1 MESGLDEAIRK
12 YHDDDD
18 SAISKMIDDIQTRF
32 ACCGADGPGD
42 WKNNTNYHENG
53 LLPKSCCKDV
63 GEQCSMSGPHYTRG
77 CVEIISDE
85 LRNSVSYLGSLVITV
100 IVVQII
106 GLIFSCLLSGQ
117 RRQYNYV

>member
-12 YHDDDD
+12 YNDSDD
-18 SAISKMIDDIQTRF
+18 SAINKMIDDIQTRF
-32 ACCGADGPGD
+32 ACCGADGPDD
-42 WKNNTNYHENG
+42 WKNNTNYEND
-53 LLPKSCCKDV
+53 LLPKSCCKEDI
-63 GEQCSMSGPHYTRG
+63 GEQCSMSGPHYIRG